1 IRIDDTFYDQARM
14 QAMSERAAL
23 AVGIADQP
31 GLSYAVC
38 LSDTAEFLAL
48 FFALR
53 SAGAS
58 VLPIRPSTPRAA
70 ARRLAVSVGCHRLV
84 CDGFAVEELEGGA
97 AGPGLLLQTTSGT
110 TGEPKRVARTWAEID
125 REIESYVSAFREPE
139 SM

>member
-1 IRIDDTFYDQARM
+1 GPECTRGPFPAGARKRMMIRIDDTSYDQARM

-23 AVGIADQP
+23 AVGIADRP
-31 GLSYAVC
+31 SLSYAVC

-84 CDGFAVEELEGGA
+84 CDGFSVVELEGGT

-110 TGEPKRVARTWAEID
+110 TGEPKRV
-125 REIESYVSAFREPE
+125 
-139 SM
+139 